1 MSKKKKKVHLNLR
14 FQPLIGKQLMQFPS
28 AVSHD
33 ATKDVFQVSTG
44 IDVESPIG
52 LDEREKGSG
61 CLTTF
66 FASKEQS
73 VFSADGKGPY
83 RSFGG
88 IVIQTSRGMLCV
100 VFEVRNQRTKIT
112 KRCLELRFGKD
123 NPVGEP
129 MFYPID
135 HCIDYG
141 NCLLLS
147 QLDSFGGRK
156 RPGFLFDCKK
166 LFDLFEHPSAKS
178 RISHLRFKKLPS
190 DMRPAGRPDVA
201 MSANV
206 GFVSSIFVRADDPL
220 VAIQDLFCMGV
231 SPIRIK
237 LVEAVWGIG
246 AKTSDEDPHITRGH
260 FGTVEQI
267 DRALIDV
274 ESVSS

>member
-1 MSKKKKKVHLNLR
+1 MSFLGQKVHLNLR

-100 VFEVRNQRTKIT
+100 VFEMGNQRTKIT
-112 KRCLELRFGKD
+112 KRCFELRFGKD
-123 NPVGEP
+123 NAVGES

-135 HCIDYG
+135 HFIDYG

-178 RISHLRFKKLPS
+178 RISHLRFKKTSFGYAPS
-190 DMRPAGRPDVA
+190 
-201 MSANV
+201 
-206 GFVSSIFVRADDPL
+206 RAPRR
-220 VAIQDLFCMGV
+220 CHERECR
-231 SPIRIK
+231 IRK
-237 LVEAVWGIG
+237 L
-246 AKTSDEDPHITRGH
+246 HICQSG
-260 FGTVEQI
+260 
-267 DRALIDV
+267 
-274 ESVSS
+274 